1 MSREFIAE
9 TPQIKKAVEIIN
21 GIENDKFPLILQR
34 IALKIHSSSESSF
47 KQEEIEKLEKT
58 FDLNNE
64 SILSIIDLLEFIF
77 LQAAYELIKPAKLQA
92 ELLKIQLTE
101 DKVNAICELWKENG
115 KDIIEKIRQNKTIS
129 STKLK
134 DIKWRFNLQ
143 LATDLKTKQRAPN
156 AILEFDV
163 SSADK
168 CNEKNVQVEFSRDQ
182 LYDFLLKLETIQK
195 QIDSLNG

>member
-163 SSADK
+163 SSVDK
-168 CNEKNVQVEFSRDQ
+168 GNEKNVQVEFSRDQ